1 MLEISSHPATPFA
14 LGIVFA
20 WLAGVRVYLTIF
32 GVGLAANFG
41 WLELPPSLDLAGSP
55 IVLAVCG
62 VLALVEF
69 VTDKMP
75 GVDSV
80 WDLLHTLVRIPA
92 GAFLGG
98 IALPTDAGELSLAGM
113 ALGAGVAALSHG
125 LKSSTRALINTSP
138 EPASNWTAS
147 VAEDGLVV
155 VALALALSHP
165 FWALGL
171 LLLATCAGA
180 LVLWMLWRLLRQLTR
195 RTSPAAV
202 T

>member
-20 WLAGVRVYLTIF
+20 WLAGVRVYLTLF
-32 GVGLAANFG
+32 GLGLAAHFG
-41 WLELPPSLDLAGSP
+41 WLELPPSLDLASSP
-55 IVLAVCG
+55 VVLAVCG
-62 VLALVEF
+62 VLAVVEF

-75 GVDSV
+75 GVDSI

-98 IALPTDAGELSLAGM
+98 IALPGGDGELGVAGM

-125 LKSSTRALINTSP
+125 LKSGTRALINTSP

-155 VALALALSHP
+155 ATFALALSHP

-171 LLLATCAGA
+171 LGLATCVGVAA
-180 LVLWMLWRLLRQLTR
+180 LWMMWRILRHLSR
-195 RTSPAAV
+195 RPLNAV

>member
-1 MLEISSHPATPFA
+1 MLEISTDPATPFV

-32 GVGLAANFG
+32 GVGLAAYFG
-41 WLELPPSLDLAGSP
+41 WMDLPASLQLAKSP
-55 IVLAVCG
+55 IVLGVCG

-80 WDLLHTLVRIPA
+80 WDLMHTLVRIPA

-98 IALPTDAGELSLAGM
+98 IAVPTDGGEASMTGM
-113 ALGAGVAALSHG
+113 VLGGAVAALSHG
-125 LKSSTRALINTSP
+125 LKSGTRVLINHSP

-147 VAEDGLVV
+147 LAEDGLVL
-155 VALALALSHP
+155 ATLALALTHP
-165 FWALGL
+165 LWALAL
-171 LLLATCAGA
+171 LVVATLVFAAAIVLMYRLARH
-180 LVLWMLWRLLRQLTR
+180 VVRRLN
-195 RTSPAAV
+195 PAS